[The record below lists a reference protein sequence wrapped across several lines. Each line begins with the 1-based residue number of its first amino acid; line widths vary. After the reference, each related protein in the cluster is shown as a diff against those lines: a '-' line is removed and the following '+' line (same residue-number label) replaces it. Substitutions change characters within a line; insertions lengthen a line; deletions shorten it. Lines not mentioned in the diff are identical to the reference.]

1 MQSFFNFGQW
11 KVCNPMLTIKNWV
24 QRDCFWQRN
33 TSKRHFKSM
42 QVERHFMQQLHTGEW
57 KFSLQ
62 PMYFYE
68 PNAGL
73 TLNKKML
80 IHLST
85 GRSESR
91 SKRRSYMPSLSSQLY
106 RMLVQLDLH
115 KVWYKLCP
123 EPSENNR
130 RCCWMH
136 ISLSLRLY
144 IRRLP
149 VLTVQDQ
156 LQDLRYH
163 RKMSRVYDFIHVN
176 ERKQLRK

>member
-1 MQSFFNFGQW
+1 MCYCDTLLPKRWLLLWRKDPSMSYMSRRLLFLLQRSLLQMQSFFNFGQW

-24 QRDCFWQRN
+24 PRDCLWQRN
-33 TSKRHFKSM
+33 ASKCHFKSM

-62 PMYFYE
+62 PMYFHE

-91 SKRRSYMPSLSSQLY
+91 SKRRSYMPSLPSQLH

-115 KVWYKLCP
+115 
-123 EPSENNR
+123 
-130 RCCWMH
+130 
-136 ISLSLRLY
+136 
-144 IRRLP
+144 
-149 VLTVQDQ
+149 
-156 LQDLRYH
+156 
-163 RKMSRVYDFIHVN
+163 
-176 ERKQLRK
+176 